1 MCLPQAATVSVV
13 RPELRFSGDQ
23 RRHAASAPP
32 ASIFSLPA
40 VLLSARLRLKSFLA
54 LAANLPSYAIPIPVI
69 LASVDIPASI
79 LVVPAGLRRGWPST
93 NDTLHIEQSQ
103 MMRPKTTSSLQKTYD
118 ECYLTCSTAVYFE
131 GKVGCLFR
139 RFPSVLRHHTL
150 SLSHTH
156 HTHSHTLSN
165 LSNSIIRLS

>member
-40 VLLSARLRLKSFLA
+40 
-54 LAANLPSYAIPIPVI
+54 SYAIPIPVI